1 MRAQRPGLGQSRAS
15 RSSDCT
21 LRAHV
26 KENRR
31 LQVAQFLRL
40 LTGGTT
46 PPQPNATRLG
56 LFSVSVPAAGR
67 DRVAMVHTRGPAISE
82 LS

>member
-1 MRAQRPGLGQSRAS
+1 MRAQRPTLGWSRAS

-26 KENRR
+26 KENRH

-40 LTGGTT
+40 LTGAHSRSLT
-46 PPQPNATRLG
+46 PRASG
-56 LFSVSVPAAGR
+56 LFSGLRTCANAQPRWRWDTLAA
-67 DRVAMVHTRGPAISE
+67 PP
-82 LS
+82 

>member
-1 MRAQRPGLGQSRAS
+1 MRAQRTAWGWSRAS

-26 KENRR
+26 KENRH

-40 LTGGTT
+40 LTGAHSRSLT
-46 PPQPNATRLG
+46 PRASG
-56 LFSVSVPAAGR
+56 LFSGLRTCANGSTRWRRGTLAA
-67 DRVAMVHTRGPAISE
+67 PP
-82 LS
+82 